1 MADLKLNTANG
12 SITLKPENGTG
23 NVDVEIPRVGVGKV
37 LQVKHAV
44 CSPIRYTISSQE
56 LVAIPELSISFTP
69 ISPTSKLLIRASI
82 HSSIT
87 HVASFGF
94 QKNGTNIGGTGNT
107 NVSSGAIAT
116 TYIGSSETNFMSSTT
131 YEYFYSP
138 GNTATN
144 TYTATAAS
152 SWAGVLYSLYIN
164 DRASNDMRS
173 TSTFTIMEI
182 AD

>member
-1 MADLKLNTANG
+1 MASTIKVDQIQDSNG
-12 SITLKPENGTG
+12 NQFDGSQLG
-23 NVDVEIPRVGVGKV
+23 NVGKV
-37 LQVKHAV
+37 LQVKHVV
-44 CSPIRYTISSQE
+44 CSPTRYTISSHE

-69 ISPTSKLLIRASI
+69 ISPTSTLLIRASV
-82 HSSIT
+82 HSSET
-87 HVASFGF
+87 HAASFGF
-94 QKNGTNIGGTGNT
+94 QKNGTNIGGAGNL

-116 TYIGSSETNFMSSTT
+116 KYWGTTTNNYMSSTT

-144 TYTATAAS
+144 TYTATAAA
-152 SWAGVLYSLYIN
+152 SWSGSLYTLYIN

-182 AD
+182 AN